1 MPRSIPSNKL
11 ILNNIRMYIGDRT
24 IIALQ
29 IIWADIEYVSIN
41 SISSQI
47 ASQLY

>member
-1 MPRSIPSNKL
+1 
-11 ILNNIRMYIGDRT
+11 MYIGDRT

-29 IIWADIEYVSIN
+29 IIWADIDYFSID